1 MDQEE
6 QRRRPWR
13 AKLQRLVQRV
23 RRFRERIR
31 HRRGLNTTY
40 RVALGAFGTLVLL
53 AGLVMIPYP
62 GPGWLVVFAGL
73 GILATEFHWAH
84 RVNMFARRQYKRWV
98 AWLGRQSWITKLA
111 VMSGTGLVVLV
122 TLWMMGVFGLVG
134 SWFDLPW
141 RWLASPLFE
150 G

>member
-141 RWLASPLFE
+141 HWLASPLFE